1 MRMFGATLLL
11 AFREIRRHLL
21 RSFLTTLGI
30 IIGVASVVTMVTL
43 GQGLT
48 ADVQDDLAGL
58 GSEVFIVFSR
68 QVDQTVPRQPFK
80 EEDVRAV
87 RNQIAGVDFAAGS
100 VTTPATA
107 FHNGQDWQ
115 TSVQGASDEFF
126 SAQNIDIGEGRSFN
140 DEEESRGE
148 SVCIV
153 GSSIAEKIFVE
164 GQVIGEEM
172 RLGNVSCVVIGLA
185 EERTGASAGGGG
197 DTNDVVFMPL
207 KTVQRRFIGNDD
219 IQYFVVKYDASY
231 STQTIQDQLI
241 SLLRERRVVQEGEDN
256 NFDIVDSEE
265 IASTVGGVFQAMTAV
280 VAVIAAISLVVGGI
294 GIMNIMLVSVTERT
308 REIGIRLAIGALA
321 KEVRLQFLT
330 EAVVLCCFGGVIG
343 ILLAL
348 GLSIAIAGAIDL
360 PFLFN
365 PGLNIMAFV
374 FSAVMG
380 IVFGYYPAHRASK
393 LDPIDALRHE

>member
-11 AFREIRRHLL
+11 ALREIKRHLL

-48 ADVQDDLAGL
+48 ANVQEDLSGL
-58 GSEVFIVFSR
+58 GSEVFIVF
-68 QVDQTVPRQPFK
+68 PRQPDQTQPVRSF
-80 EEDVRAV
+80 EESDIRAV
-87 RNQIAGVDFAAGS
+87 RDQIAGVEYAAGS
-100 VTTPATA
+100 VSAPTTV
-107 FHNGQDWQ
+107 FYNGQDWQ
-115 TSVQGASDEFF
+115 TNVQGASTDFF
-126 SAQNIDIGEGRSFN
+126 AAQNIDIADGRSFSA
-140 DEEESRGE
+140 EEETRGE
-148 SVCIV
+148 SVCV
-153 GSSIAEKIFVE
+153 LGHALAERLFDE
-164 GQVIGEEM
+164 GRTVGEEM
-172 RLGNVSCVVIGLA
+172 RLGDVSCQVVGVA
-185 EERTGASAGGGG
+185 DERANATAGSG
-197 DTNDVVFMPL
+197 DANDVVFMPL

-219 IQYFVVKYDASY
+219 IRYFVVKYDPSY
-231 STQTIQDQLI
+231 SSQTIQDQLVE
-241 SLLRERRVVQEGEDN
+241 LLRERRVVQDGEEN
-256 NFDIVDSEE
+256 NFDLVDSAEV
-265 IASTVGGVFQAMTAV
+265 ANTVGGVFQAMTAV

-330 EAVVLCCFGGVIG
+330 EAVVLCCFGGIIG

-360 PFLFN
+360 PFIFN
-365 PGLNIMAFV
+365 PALNIVAFA